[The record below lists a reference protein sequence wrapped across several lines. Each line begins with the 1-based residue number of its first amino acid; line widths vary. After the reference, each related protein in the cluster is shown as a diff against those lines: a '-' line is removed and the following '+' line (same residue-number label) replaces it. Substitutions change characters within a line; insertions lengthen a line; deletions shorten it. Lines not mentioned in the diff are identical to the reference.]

1 MLPLAPPHR
10 VFETD
15 YGPVTVFTGAG
26 SIFVSCAGISP
37 SPTDRPTIV
46 RFTRSRE
53 GNWRPACSITARA
66 HAELCLELATRAVA
80 AAISDG
86 LLDDTAAAIATR
98 NSQRPVRPAPRQGP
112 VLWPA
117 ASRLS
122 EARAVPS
129 PMSSIDLRPL
139 GTPAT
144 G

>member
-1 MLPLAPPHR
+1 MFTPAPPHR

-15 YGPVTVFTGAG
+15 YGPLTVFTGAG

-37 SPTDRPTIV
+37 TPTDRPTIV
-46 RFTRSRE
+46 RFTRSRD

-98 NSQRPVRPAPRQGP
+98 NSQRPLRPVPRQGP
-112 VLWPA
+112 AFRA
-117 ASRLS
+117 ATLRLAD
-122 EARAVPS
+122 ARAVPT
-129 PMSSIDLRPL
+129 PTATIDLRPL
-139 GTPAT
+139 GTPIT